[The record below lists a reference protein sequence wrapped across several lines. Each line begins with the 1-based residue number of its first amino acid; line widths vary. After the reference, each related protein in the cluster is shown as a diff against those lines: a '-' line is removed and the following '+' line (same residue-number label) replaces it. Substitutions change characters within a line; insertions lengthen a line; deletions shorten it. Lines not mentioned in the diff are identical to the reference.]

1 MTGTP
6 SAAGLVA
13 FSAPLFCDNADTVCN
28 ITAHG
33 EWRGRSEP
41 LRTFLIKCLQSESER
56 LVHREGSGKAE
67 NGLDY
72 AVTLEKRAKECS
84 KLATVALFLHP

>member
-1 MTGTP
+1 MLTQSVTSQPTGGGG
-6 SAAGLVA
+6 A
-13 FSAPLFCDNADTVCN
+13 
-28 ITAHG
+28 
-33 EWRGRSEP
+33 RSEP
-41 LRTFLIKCLQSESER
+41 LRTFLIKCLRSESER